1 VGVTA
6 AKTPG
11 CSPGMSRTEHP
22 LTPLYEDNQSF
33 KTRHVFQLL
42 NSNSSLRVDHFSSK
56 QATLVTT
63 SLHFHIGTPGLPS
76 GLHRE
81 QKAAG
86 TAAKIHQR
94 NNGSREPRHSH
105 HSYCITHRWL
115 KCLSGIS
122 LRIPV
127 RQTRWLGSCRV
138 NTTKEVYSK

>member
-1 VGVTA
+1 MGVTA

-42 NSNSSLRVDHFSSK
+42 NSNSSLRDDHFSSK

-63 SLHFHIGTPGLPS
+63 SLHFNIGTPGLPS

-94 NNGSREPRHSH
+94 EEQRERRTPPQPSFLLHYPQVVKMSVRDLIKDPREAN
-105 HSYCITHRWL
+105 TL
-115 KCLSGIS
+115 
-122 LRIPV
+122 V
-127 RQTRWLGSCRV
+127 RELQSEYHKRGV
-138 NTTKEVYSK
+138 F